1 MGQLENKKN
10 IESFTGLEKSRMF
23 GGLEG
28 MQESWWAQ
36 RNAGKLESLE
46 EHRKFWGLK
55 KCRIV
60 ELIVFITNSFST
72 TAKLILLDIVQMCM
86 FGKLSGLFTGVCA

>member
-46 EHRKFWGLK
+46 EHRKF
-55 KCRIV
+55 
-60 ELIVFITNSFST
+60 
-72 TAKLILLDIVQMCM
+72 
-86 FGKLSGLFTGVCA
+86 

>member
-28 MQESWWAQ
+28 MQESWKVWKNIESFGDSK
-36 RNAGKLESLE
+36 NAGS
-46 EHRKFWGLK
+46 
-55 KCRIV
+55 
-60 ELIVFITNSFST
+60 
-72 TAKLILLDIVQMCM
+72 
-86 FGKLSGLFTGVCA
+86 